1 MARDLK
7 NKVILITGGSSGIG
21 AATAIKCATLGMD
34 VAITG
39 RNEQRLLEVADRIET
54 FGRKAF
60 VSVCDVDD
68 ESQINQTIEDTFEH
82 FGRLDAVFANA
93 GYGLFKTFEETTDAD
108 YAAIFHTN
116 FYGTVRTIRAALP
129 KLRQTGT
136 AHGGASGSEALKHI
150 LICSSSASEIGIPY
164 FGAYC
169 ASKAMQD
176 SIAGALRAELSQEGI
191 SVTSVHPIGTKT
203 NFFDSAT
210 DRQGGAAVD
219 MNTPEMFMQSTER
232 VATWISRALLRP
244 RPEVWP
250 SSSAR
255 WVMALGTALPRIPAW
270 LMRRHAVKIRQGSR

>member
-21 AATAIKCATLGMD
+21 AATAVKCATLGMD

-68 ESQINQTIEDTFEH
+68 EAQINQTVDDTFEH

-93 GYGLFKTFEETTDAD
+93 GYGLFKTFEQTTDAD

-116 FYGTVRTIRAALP
+116 FYGTVYTIRAALP
-129 KLRQTGT
+129 KLRQTGA
-136 AHGGASGSEALKHI
+136 AHGGAHGGLKHI

-176 SIAGALRAELSQEGI
+176 SVAGALRAELAEEGMP
-191 SVTSVHPIGTKT
+191 VTSVHPIGTKT
-203 NFFDSAT
+203 NFFGSAT

-219 MNTPEMFMQSTER
+219 MNTPEMFMQSTDR

-255 WVMALGTALPRIPAW
+255 WMMALCTALPRIPAW
-270 LMRRHAVKIRQGSR
+270 LMRRHARKIRQSNR